1 METRWDRGDIQE
13 KMESTVCECKC
24 HVNGFQI
31 PILLRSRA
39 TVVLFFIVQII
50 KKAYRLM
57 CKPLWLCYLVLT
69 LVGYAMIW
77 QSEVE
82 LIKNIY
88 RKSSYLI
95 FAKIFFPS

>member
-1 METRWDRGDIQE
+1 METRLDRGDIQE
-13 KMESTVCECKC
+13 KMESAVCECKC

-39 TVVLFFIVQII
+39 TVVFIVQII
-50 KKAYRLM
+50 KKSLPTYVQTFMAL
-57 CKPLWLCYLVLT
+57 LSSLT

>member
-1 METRWDRGDIQE
+1 MA
-13 KMESTVCECKC
+13 
-24 HVNGFQI
+24 
-31 PILLRSRA
+31 LLSS
-39 TVVLFFIVQII
+39 
-50 KKAYRLM
+50 
-57 CKPLWLCYLVLT
+57 LT

-95 FAKIFFPS
+95 FAQIFFPSWEKWLDLINTSSKELFFISIVSYL

>member
-1 METRWDRGDIQE
+1 MA
-13 KMESTVCECKC
+13 
-24 HVNGFQI
+24 
-31 PILLRSRA
+31 LLSS
-39 TVVLFFIVQII
+39 
-50 KKAYRLM
+50 
-57 CKPLWLCYLVLT
+57 LT

-95 FAKIFFPS
+95 FAKIFFPSWEKWLDLINTSSKELFFISIVAYL

>member
-1 METRWDRGDIQE
+1 MA
-13 KMESTVCECKC
+13 
-24 HVNGFQI
+24 
-31 PILLRSRA
+31 LLSS
-39 TVVLFFIVQII
+39 
-50 KKAYRLM
+50 
-57 CKPLWLCYLVLT
+57 LT

-95 FAKIFFPS
+95 FAKIFFPSWEKWLDLINTSSKEFFLTCKKIKQEIVKRYKKMKVSKMKYDMY